1 MLDFSVQQL
10 LCQRDRRDALM
21 SQPRNVV
28 PQPQQSTILH
38 GKQECWKSLFA
49 NESILDWKYHP
60 FPQQS
65 CSGLPGRTWS
75 RCSSATHGWF
85 APHRR
90 HLGFLG
96 AAVQVGELLQLGLS
110 DLIIVI
116 LHTAKP
122 CVHRS
127 AHADGSRH
135 AFNYT
140 VLNSSLCL
148 RGYSPGNI

>member
-1 MLDFSVQQL
+1 MLDFSAQQL
-10 LCQRDRRDALM
+10 LCQRDRHDSLG
-21 SQPRNVV
+21 SKPRNVV
-28 PQPQQSTILH
+28 RQPQQSAILH
-38 GKQECWKSLFA
+38 RKQECWKSLFA
-49 NESILDWKYHP
+49 SERILNRTHHL
-60 FPQQS
+60 FSQQS

-85 APHRR
+85 APHWR

-96 AAVQVGELLQLGLS
+96 AAVQVRELLQLGLS

-116 LHTAKP
+116 LHTAKT
-122 CVHRS
+122 CVHTS
-127 AHADGSRH
+127 AHAHGGRH

-140 VLNSSLCL
+140 GLNSSLCL